1 MRKDYSLGA
10 LAGFLTGICLIPTVW
25 NIGYQHVG
33 ILSALPIVGAFGIIF
48 GIWLGK
54 VLSGFLPVMF
64 QVSKFAAVGFLNTA
78 INFGVLNLFSIVT
91 GVTGGLSAGGINI
104 PGTIIAASNSY
115 IWNKIW
121 VFQKI
126 DNQGFFNDVPKFALV
141 TILGLL
147 VNSVIIIL
155 FTSFIPPLFDFDAR
169 VWLNIGKFI
178 ATILGILVDFI
189 GYKFLV
195 FRKAK

>member
-1 MRKDYSLGA
+1 MRKDYNLAA
-10 LAGFLTGICLIPTVW
+10 LAGFLTGVCLIPTAW
-25 NIGYQHVG
+25 NIGYHHPG
-33 ILSALPIVGAFGIIF
+33 ILSALPLVGAVGMLF

-54 VLSGFLPVMF
+54 VLSGVLPVIF

-78 INFGVLNLFSIVT
+78 INFGILNLFSIIT

-104 PGTIIAASNSY
+104 PGTLIAASNSY
-115 IWNKIW
+115 IWNKLW

-126 DNQGFFNDVPKFALV
+126 DNKGFFHDVPKFALV

-147 VNSVIIIL
+147 VNSVVIIL
-155 FTSFIPPLFDFDAR
+155 FTSFIPPSFGFDAR

-195 FRKAK
+195 FRKSK